1 VVAQNKSD
9 VLKTRIA
16 IFLIGSLVVAF
27 LSAVIFIFMIAQQPD
42 TPNALAT
49 SESQQNNS
57 KTTEKWH

>member
-1 VVAQNKSD
+1 MVAQNKSD

>member
-1 VVAQNKSD
+1 MAQNKSD